1 MEDLLVEDHE
11 SNMAFWEKDHNE
23 SISDARK
30 KGKVLLQ
37 MVTVMA
43 HEDRKAMLER
53 DHEERMAMI
62 QKLPKIILSKLE
74 NKVGHL
80 RLAIDE
86 DLFAHLETHNKEIL
100 VKSQK
105 MLDAECACRRRVY

>member
-1 MEDLLVEDHE
+1 
-11 SNMAFWEKDHNE
+11 MAFWEKIHKE
-23 SISDARK
+23 SMSDARK
-30 KGKVLLQ
+30 QGKVLQ

-74 NKVGHL
+74 NKVERL
-80 RLAIDE
+80 RLAINKDE
-86 DLFAHLETHNKEIL
+86 FAHLETYNKKIL

-105 MLDAECACRRRVY
+105 MIDAECACRRRVY